1 MQNTGWVK
9 LHREIMDKAIWQN
22 ATSNDLKL
30 ALTILLKANYK
41 KEEFSNKTG
50 TNIIVEIGQMV
61 TGREQLSRFSGLSLQ
76 NIRTS
81 LEHLRN
87 LGFLT
92 STSTNHGTIISVCN
106 YSTYQDLE
114 DIKDIK
120 DTQVTSNL
128 TSNLTST
135 STSNLTTI
143 KEVKEVK
150 EIKEVNNLTPPTS
163 SNNILDKEEI
173 SLLED
178 LSFAEVKQAMKE
190 KQEKPKAK
198 QYTPVECVRDTD
210 KIKLMQFKIEYPEDL
225 IEYWYDILNTFELNL
240 YQSNDEKTANADFA
254 CANDMLINK
263 AVSIEKLKEI
273 LFDYAV
279 SKFLHANYKKE
290 YKAKHFSPVLARLSA
305 VYKHMVALKYVNK
318 VERIKKGGDLTFEER
333 LAQYKREIGKS

>member
-9 LHREIMDKAIWQN
+9 LHREVMKKALWQN
-22 ATSNDLKL
+22 INDWRL
-30 ALTILLKANYK
+30 AETILMQANYEK
-41 KEEFSNKTG
+41 GEFLSRKG
-50 TNIIVEIGQMV
+50 AKIIVEIGQMI
-61 TGREQLSRFSGLSLQ
+61 TGLNQLSLLSGLSLQ
-76 NIRTS
+76 NVRTS
-81 LEHLRN
+81 LEHLKK
-87 LGFLT
+87 LEFLTLT
-92 STSTNHGTIISVCN
+92 STHHGTIISVCN
-106 YSTYQDLE
+106 YSTYQGYE
-114 DIKDIK
+114 D
-120 DTQVTSNL
+120 TNNTNQHANQHRGNTEV
-128 TSNLTST
+128 
-135 STSNLTTI
+135 TTI

-150 EIKEVNNLTPPTS
+150 EVKEIKELTPPTS

-178 LSFAEVKQAMKE
+178 LSLAEVKKVMKE
-190 KQEKPKAK
+190 KQEKPKPK

-210 KIKLMQFKIEYPEDL
+210 KIKLMQYKIETPEDL

-263 AVSIEKLKEI
+263 AVSIEKLKEV